1 MKVTKIISLILIAC
15 FTLCSVET
23 NAQDRKRSV
32 EPLYWKNPLEFV
44 YNELNSPRRMKL
56 PKPVLDDTDGDGVS
70 DQFDLEPNTPSGAP
84 VDSHGVSKDTDGDG
98 VPDYKDK
105 ELITPTACQ
114 PVNNDGIGKCPDP
127 ECCKL
132 VSSSSASCGINNVP
146 SIVFGKG
153 TPKLSSAAQAI
164 LASTAERLKM
174 NPSCKLMVIGYAD
187 ASKSSQQLSWDR
199 VNAVVTYFFEKLGI
213 SSDRFIF
220 KYGQIGGD
228 LNTVE
233 MSGTAE
239 LSDLPSMAPAPYP
252 NLRKS

>member
-1 MKVTKIISLILIAC
+1 MKTTKITKLLL
-15 FTLCSVET
+15 FTYFLLSALTGE
-23 NAQDRKRSV
+23 AQTKRSV

-44 YNELNSPRRMKL
+44 YNEINSPRRMKI
-56 PKPVLDDTDGDGVS
+56 PKPVLEDTDGDGVS

-84 VDSHGVSKDTDGDG
+84 VDAHGVSKDTDGDG

-105 ELITPTACQ
+105 ELITPTICQ
-114 PVNNDGIGKCPDP
+114 PVNSDGIGKCPDP

-132 VSSSSASCGINNVP
+132 MPTTASTCGINNLP
-146 SIVFGKG
+146 SIVFAKSS
-153 TPKLSSAAQAI
+153 PKLSSAAQSI

-174 NPSCKLMVIGYAD
+174 NPSCKLMVVGYAD

-220 KYGQIGGD
+220 KYGQVGGD
-228 LNTVE
+228 LNVVE

-239 LSDLPSMAPAPYP
+239 ISDLPSNVPAPYP
-252 NLRKS
+252 NLRKN

>member
-1 MKVTKIISLILIAC
+1 MKTTRIISLLLIAC
-15 FTLCSVET
+15 FILCSVEG

-44 YNELNSPRRMKL
+44 YNELNSPRRMKI

-132 VSSSSASCGINNVP
+132 ASSSTAICGINNVP

-153 TPKLSSAAQAI
+153 IPKLSSAAQAI

-174 NPSCKLMVIGYAD
+174 NHSCKLMVIGYAD

-199 VNAVVTYFFEKLGI
+199 VNAVVSYFFEKLGI

-220 KYGQIGGD
+220 KYGQLGGD

>member
-1 MKVTKIISLILIAC
+1 M
-15 FTLCSVET
+15 EG

-32 EPLYWKNPLEFV
+32 EPLYWTNPLEFV
-44 YNELNSPRRMKL
+44 YNELNSPRRMKI
-56 PKPVLDDTDGDGVS
+56 PKPVLDDTDGDGIS

-98 VPDYKDK
+98 VPDFKDK
-105 ELITPTACQ
+105 ELITPTTCQ

-132 VSSSSASCGINNVP
+132 VSTSVSCGITNVP

-153 TPKLSSAAQAI
+153 SPKLTAGSQAI

-174 NPSCKLMVIGYAD
+174 NPSCKLMVMGYAD
-187 ASKSSQQLSWDR
+187 VTKSSQQLSWDR

-220 KYGQIGGD
+220 KYGQQGGD
-228 LNTVE
+228 LNKVE
-233 MSGTAE
+233 MSGTSE
-239 LSDLPSMAPAPYP
+239 ISDLPSMIPAPFP
-252 NLRKS
+252 NLRKN

>member
-1 MKVTKIISLILIAC
+1 MKATRFISLMLIAF
-15 FTLCSVET
+15 FTLCSVEG
-23 NAQDRKRSV
+23 NAQNIKRSV
-32 EPLYWKNPLEFV
+32 EPLYWKNPLGFV
-44 YNELNSPRRMKL
+44 YNELNSPRRMKI

-127 ECCKL
+127 ECCKITASA
-132 VSSSSASCGINNVP
+132 VSTCGINTVP
-146 SIVFGKG
+146 SIVFSKG
-153 TPKLSSAAQAI
+153 SPKLTTAAQAL

-174 NPSCKLMVIGYAD
+174 NPSCKLMVMGYAD

-199 VNAVVTYFFEKLGI
+199 VNAIVTYFFEKQGI
-213 SSDRFIF
+213 SSDRFIVR
-220 KYGQIGGD
+220 YGQLGGD
-228 LNTVE
+228 FNTVE
-233 MSGTAE
+233 MGGTAE
-239 LSDLPSMAPAPYP
+239 ISDLPNMPPAPYP
-252 NLRKS
+252 NLRKN